1 MDYLDQV
8 EFNIN
13 QQAAA
18 KIKIFMN
25 FVMCMNSIQDL
36 VNISTQKIS
45 ATRQHTGILRDIVV
59 SRSIRINQ
67 HRLKKERVK
76 LTLDFLLVLKKMKI
90 IQNKLNAQISL
101 GNFISHDPKTKL
113 GSLFAEYCDIH
124 NVELKKF
131 CCKTGKHLCKYW
143 DITYFV
149 EKGYQDNFMKM
160 VRSYLF

>member
-45 ATRQHTGILRDIVV
+45 ATRKHTGILRDIVV
-59 SRSIRINQ
+59 SRSIRIN
-67 HRLKKERVK
+67 
-76 LTLDFLLVLKKMKI
+76 
-90 IQNKLNAQISL
+90 
-101 GNFISHDPKTKL
+101 
-113 GSLFAEYCDIH
+113 
-124 NVELKKF
+124 
-131 CCKTGKHLCKYW
+131 
-143 DITYFV
+143 
-149 EKGYQDNFMKM
+149 
-160 VRSYLF
+160 